1 MKDTTKVWLSS
12 NLSWLFGIGTYLIL
26 SDDEL
31 VLQIPLFVV
40 VLLWWTT
47 ITSLA
52 LWISFMIDDDEEED
66 EEDEEEER
74 VEQLSSCIGF
84 TYYPDEDDYE

>member
-47 ITSLA
+47 ITTLV
-52 LWISFMIDDDEEED
+52 LWIFETFY
-66 EEDEEEER
+66 EEEE
-74 VEQLSSCIGF
+74 EETPETKESCIGF
-84 TYYPDEDDYE
+84 NYYPDEDDYDI

>member
-12 NLSWLFGIGTYLIL
+12 NLSWLFWIGTYLIL

-47 ITSLA
+47 ITTLV
-52 LWISFMIDDDEEED
+52 LWLFETFY
-66 EEDEEEER
+66 EEEE
-74 VEQLSSCIGF
+74 EETPEIKESCIGF
-84 TYYPDEDDYE
+84 NYYPDEDDYD

>member
-47 ITSLA
+47 ITTLV
-52 LWISFMIDDDEEED
+52 LWIFETFY
-66 EEDEEEER
+66 EEEE
-74 VEQLSSCIGF
+74 EETPETKESCIGF
-84 TYYPDEDDYE
+84 NYYPDEDDYD

>member
-47 ITSLA
+47 ITTLV
-52 LWISFMIDDDEEED
+52 LWLFETFY
-66 EEDEEEER
+66 EEEE
-74 VEQLSSCIGF
+74 EETPETKESCIGF
-84 TYYPDEDDYE
+84 NYYPDEDDYD

>member
-47 ITSLA
+47 ITTLV
-52 LWISFMIDDDEEED
+52 LWLFETFY
-66 EEDEEEER
+66 EEEE
-74 VEQLSSCIGF
+74 EETPETKESCIGF
-84 TYYPDEDDYE
+84 NYYPDEDDYDI